1 LTGKRRIKVGQE
13 IRNVVR
19 YSLAFKQK
27 VVKEIEKGKY
37 NITQAQIAYD
47 IRGNTTIQKWIKKFG
62 KNELLGKVVRIEM
75 RNELDKIKQL
85 EQQKRELEKAVAKL
99 TLKNLALETKIEIL
113 EEESGIDSKKKS
125 SRQQLD

>member
-1 LTGKRRIKVGQE
+1 MGQE
-13 IRNVVR
+13 VKNVIR

-37 NITQAQIAYD
+37 NIAQAQIVYD

-75 RNELDKIKQL
+75 KNELDKIKQL
-85 EQQKRELEKAVAKL
+85 EEEKRELEKAISKL

-113 EEESGIDSKKKS
+113 EEESGIDSKKKIPGS
-125 SRQQLD
+125 IQIE